1 MGDPLGREL
10 TSLFVVV
17 LVAALTPVVVG
28 LLSRLRIPQ
37 VVVLIL
43 GGVVIGPE
51 VLDLAHPDAIE
62 LLSNVGL
69 GFLFLLA
76 GYELDL
82 AVFSQPP
89 GQPALLGWVITAAR
103 CPAGGGGRAAAGR
116 A

>member
-82 AVFSQPP
+82 AIFSQRP
-89 GQPALLGWVITAAR
+89 GQLALVGWAFTAA
-103 CPAGGGGRAAAGR
+103 PAHGGGWGPGAAG
-116 A
+116 